1 MTTSKG
7 MARKLTI
14 GEIGIAQIIYKDAID
29 YSRVRVHN
37 AGYFPFGLQNDNTA
51 VTPNG
56 EIYFKPKNFR
66 EDYAMESAGFQH
78 WFIHEM
84 AHVWQYQMKM
94 NVFLKGS
101 MSWAATYEYS
111 LPNDKTLADYGM
123 EQQASILAD
132 YFLLVRFSREEW
144 RRNKLMKGLDGP
156 DLKTR
161 YETILRIFIQN
172 PKNPKAMK

>member
-1 MTTSKG
+1 M
-7 MARKLTI
+7 
-14 GEIGIAQIIYKDAID
+14 
-29 YSRVRVHN
+29 HN

-56 EIYFKPKNFR
+56 EIYFTPKNFR
-66 EDYAMESAGFQH
+66 EDYSRESAGFQH

-94 NVFLKGS
+94 NVLLRGT

-111 LPNDKTLADYGM
+111 LPNYNTLADYGM

-132 YFLLVRFSREEW
+132 YFYLFVLVEKSGVVTNGW
-144 RRNKLMKGLDGP
+144 LAWKGQILKL
-156 DLKTR
+156 
-161 YETILRIFIQN
+161 
-172 PKNPKAMK
+172 AMKPCYGCSSKSRVTLRQ

>member
-1 MTTSKG
+1 MITAKG
-7 MARKLTI
+7 MARKLTV
-14 GEIGIAQIIYKDAID
+14 GEIGVAQIIFKNAID
-29 YSRVRVHN
+29 YSRVSVHN

-56 EIYFKPKNFR
+56 EIYFTPKNFR
-66 EDYAMESAGFQH
+66 EDYSRESAGFQH

-94 NVFLKGS
+94 NVLLRGT

-111 LPNDKTLADYGM
+111 LPNYNTLADYGM

-132 YFLLVRFSREEW
+132 YFLLIRFSREEW
-144 RRNKLMKGLDGP
+144 RRNKRMAGLEGP
-156 DLKTR
+156 DLKTH
-161 YETILRIFIQN
+161 YETVLRLFIQE
-172 PKNPKAMK
+172 PRNPKAMK

>member
-1 MTTSKG
+1 M
-7 MARKLTI
+7 
-14 GEIGIAQIIYKDAID
+14 
-29 YSRVRVHN
+29 HN

-56 EIYFKPKNFR
+56 EIYFTQRIFVKIIQ
-66 EDYAMESAGFQH
+66 ESAGFQH

-94 NVFLKGS
+94 NVLLRGT

-111 LPNDKTLADYGM
+111 LPNYNTLADYGM

-132 YFLLVRFSREEW
+132 YFYLFVLVEKSGVVTNGW
-144 RRNKLMKGLDGP
+144 LAWKGQILKL
-156 DLKTR
+156 
-161 YETILRIFIQN
+161 
-172 PKNPKAMK
+172 AMKPCYGCSSKSRVTLRQ

>member
-1 MTTSKG
+1 
-7 MARKLTI
+7 
-14 GEIGIAQIIYKDAID
+14 
-29 YSRVRVHN
+29 
-37 AGYFPFGLQNDNTA
+37 
-51 VTPNG
+51 
-56 EIYFKPKNFR
+56 
-66 EDYAMESAGFQH
+66 
-78 WFIHEM
+78 
-84 AHVWQYQMKM
+84 
-94 NVFLKGS
+94 

-111 LPNDKTLADYGM
+111 LPNDNTLADYGM

-161 YETILRIFIQN
+161 YETTLRIFIQN